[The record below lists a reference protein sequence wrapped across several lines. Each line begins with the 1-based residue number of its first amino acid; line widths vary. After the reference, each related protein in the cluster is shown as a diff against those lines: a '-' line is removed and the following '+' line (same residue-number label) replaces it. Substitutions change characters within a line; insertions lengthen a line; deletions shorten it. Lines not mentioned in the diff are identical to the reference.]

1 MRRGLCGSVSPS
13 GRFPDFCAV
22 ARPPA
27 GECSEFSHALLSF
40 MPAGPQA
47 DLPPDAHS
55 FGGKRS
61 VRALIA
67 AARSGSFG
75 EGGLGDG
82 ESLLS
87 SPLLLSAGVFLC
99 PRTALPGRSVTGKL
113 TGRPYGEAPL
123 GRSRL
128 LS

>member
-1 MRRGLCGSVSPS
+1 MAPCPRQGVFLISVRLRGLPRGSVLNSPTRS
-13 GRFPDFCAV
+13 FHLCQR
-22 ARPPA
+22 ARRQ
-27 GECSEFSHALLSF
+27 SN
-40 MPAGPQA
+40 
-47 DLPPDAHS
+47 LPPDAHS

>member
-1 MRRGLCGSVSPS
+1 MAPCPRQGVFLISVRAPFIYAS
-13 GRFPDFCAV
+13 G
-22 ARPPA
+22 PA
-27 GECSEFSHALLSF
+27 GRT
-40 MPAGPQA
+40 PTGVAGAWRLPVSA
-47 DLPPDAHS
+47 SNLPPDAHS